1 LNREENMTKQHGRP
15 SCDKRRAFL
24 VQGATALGALA
35 VGAGAGCETQQRKVS
50 KAVAA
55 YQGMPNGPQ
64 ACGNCANFV
73 PPAECRVV
81 QGPVASNGWSRY
93 WQPRRA

>member
-1 LNREENMTKQHGRP
+1 MTRQDGP
-15 SCDKRRAFL
+15 SSETCEKRRAFL
-24 VQGATALGALA
+24 MQSATALTALA
-35 VGAGAGCETQQRKVS
+35 VGAGAGCQTQQQKVS

-55 YQGMPNGPQ
+55 YQAMPNGAQ

-73 PPAECRVV
+73 APSECRVV
-81 QGPVASNGWSRY
+81 QGPVAANGWSRY